1 LTAKGKYVIHTL
13 EKRIEC
19 SQWGPL
25 RRPLLS
31 DVPSKKKKKKKKG
44 EVLTVNQFLHQ
55 IIIWSAHSLTRE
67 RQYLQLEM
75 TMVHFTA
82 SKKLGWPEAALVS
95 PRGGGRPGPTT
106 AFSGQGR
113 SEDRRCESRMSQ

>member
-31 DVPSKKKKKKKKG
+31 DVPSKKRKKKKRRSSNCKSIPASDYYMVCTFANQRK
-44 EVLTVNQFLHQ
+44 TV
-55 IIIWSAHSLTRE
+55 
-67 RQYLQLEM
+67 
-75 TMVHFTA
+75 FTTGNDHGA
-82 SKKLGWPEAALVS
+82 FYCFKEAGMA
-95 PRGGGRPGPTT
+95 
-106 AFSGQGR
+106 
-113 SEDRRCESRMSQ
+113 